1 MSNWRSRGKDS
12 TRHAFEPSPLG
23 LPMNMVW
30 ETKVSGAILAPAV
43 TTGRDV
49 FVCSLAALY
58 KIDAGTGT
66 VAWEYPY
73 RVLPKPQINSF
84 KSSPA
89 IVDNR
94 VVFTDMAGT
103 MYCVDED
110 TGQTMWVTDEF
121 SAVSDSV
128 GIYEGK
134 IFSNGR
140 RLKGDREEPGYLC
153 LGLDGKMIWFREIS
167 GPNRTSAAAIAGGR
181 LVCGDKTGNVYGI
194 DVEGGS
200 VVWTR
205 NIRTLVDNTQLM
217 REISPL
223 GVPIIASGSAILR
236 VGDYR
241 NLCALDLQSG
251 EVVWTH
257 VSDEYMGFVAN
268 ADCVAADDHR
278 LFYAMRSLFRSLD
291 LKSGKILL
299 TTDNSDRE
307 LGGSRALAG
316 IVVGHHYIAG
326 FNMSQKVV
334 AFNVETGEVEWEF
347 TGDGGFT
354 DEATYFDGGIVIGD
368 DLGYVR
374 RFAKGS

>member
-1 MSNWRSRGKDS
+1 MKKI
-12 TRHAFEPSPLG
+12 
-23 LPMNMVW
+23 W

-43 TTGRDV
+43 TTGRGI
-49 FVCSLAALY
+49 FICSLAALY

-73 RVLPKPQINSF
+73 RELPKPQINSL

-89 IVDNR
+89 IVANR

-110 TGQTMWVTDEF
+110 TGQTIWVTDEF

-128 GIYEGK
+128 GIYDGK
-134 IFSNGR
+134 VFSNGR

-153 LGLDGKMIWFREIS
+153 LDLDGKMIWFRDIS
-167 GPNRTSAAAIAGGR
+167 GPNRTSAAAIADGK
-181 LVCGDKTGNVYGI
+181 LVCEHKNGYVYGL
-194 DVEGGS
+194 DVEHGS
-200 VVWTR
+200 VMWTCD
-205 NIRTLVDNTQLM
+205 IRALVDNTKLM

-223 GVPIIASGSAILR
+223 GVPIITSDFALLR
-236 VGDYR
+236 IGDYR

-257 VSDEYMGFVAN
+257 VSDQYMGFVGN
-268 ADCVAADDHR
+268 ADCVAADDR
-278 LFYAMRSLFRSLD
+278 RVFYTMRNLFRSID
-291 LKSGKILL
+291 LESGEILL
-299 TTDNSDRE
+299 TADNRDRE

-326 FNMSQKVV
+326 FNMSQKVA
-334 AFNVETGEVEWEF
+334 AFNVDTGMVEWEF
-347 TGDGGFT
+347 TGEGGFT
-354 DEATYFDGGIVIGD
+354 DEATYFDGGFVIGD

-374 RFAKGS
+374 RFATGS